1 MDKKINRKLL
11 VLGSLIILALA
22 LSSLAPRLLGDSLT
36 KVNLGQALQGPSSS
50 EWFGTDALGRSVFA
64 RAVSGGA
71 ETVLPALMI
80 LMLIA
85 AVGSFIGV
93 TSAFIGGKFDQFILL
108 VITAFQSFP
117 SIILVIAIVSILGI
131 GLQQTLIAI
140 CLTAWTKYAYLMRSM
155 TLQLKNEPDIQS
167 SKMYGNS
174 FWTTLKNYYFPSLFP
189 QILTTMSF
197 DISTIIME
205 IAGLSFVGLGAQAPS
220 PEWGAMINDG
230 RIYIQEAPWIVVFP
244 CILLILTI
252 LLFTKFG
259 DALNSKY
266 NRMN

>member
-1 MDKKINRKLL
+1 
-11 VLGSLIILALA
+11 
-22 LSSLAPRLLGDSLT
+22 
-36 KVNLGQALQGPSSS
+36 
-50 EWFGTDALGRSVFA
+50 
-64 RAVSGGA
+64 
-71 ETVLPALMI
+71 
-80 LMLIA
+80 
-85 AVGSFIGV
+85 
-93 TSAFIGGKFDQFILL
+93 
-108 VITAFQSFP
+108 
-117 SIILVIAIVSILGI
+117 
-131 GLQQTLIAI
+131 
-140 CLTAWTKYAYLMRSM
+140 
-155 TLQLKNEPDIQS
+155 
-167 SKMYGNS
+167 MYGNS

-244 CILLILTI
+244 CLLLILTI

-266 NRMN
+266 NRMS

>member
-11 VLGSLIILALA
+11 VLGGLIVLALI
-22 LSSLAPRLLGDSLT
+22 LSSLAPHLLGDSLP

-93 TSAFIGGKFDQFILL
+93 TSAFIGGKFDQLILL

-155 TLQLKNEPDIQS
+155 NL
-167 SKMYGNS
+167 
-174 FWTTLKNYYFPSLFP
+174 
-189 QILTTMSF
+189 
-197 DISTIIME
+197 STIIME

-266 NRMN
+266 NRMS

>member
-1 MDKKINRKLL
+1 MDKKHNRKLL
-11 VLGSLIILALA
+11 LLGSLILAA
-22 LSSLAPRLLGDSLT
+22 LVLSLLAPRLLGDSLT
-36 KVNLGQALQGPSSS
+36 KVNLQNALKAPNAT

-64 RAVSGGA
+64 RAMSGGA
-71 ETVLPALMI
+71 ETVLPALSI
-80 LMLIA
+80 LLVVTT
-85 AVGSFIGV
+85 VGSFIGV
-93 TSAFIGGKFDQFILL
+93 TSAFIGGKVDQCILL

-117 SIILVIAIVSILGI
+117 SIILVIAIVGILGI
-131 GLQQTLIAI
+131 GLQQTAIAI
-140 CLTAWTKYAYLMRSM
+140 CLTAWTKYAYLTRSM
-155 TLQLKNEPDIQS
+155 TLQLKNEPYIQS
-167 SKMYGNS
+167 AKMYGNS
-174 FWTTLKNYYFPSLFP
+174 FWSTLKNYYFPSLFP
-189 QILTTMSF
+189 QMLTTMSF

-244 CILLILTI
+244 CLLLILTI

>member
-11 VLGSLIILALA
+11 ILGGLIVLALL

-108 VITAFQSFP
+108 VITAFQAFP

-155 TLQLKNEPDIQS
+155 TCS
-167 SKMYGNS
+167 
-174 FWTTLKNYYFPSLFP
+174 
-189 QILTTMSF
+189 
-197 DISTIIME
+197 
-205 IAGLSFVGLGAQAPS
+205 
-220 PEWGAMINDG
+220 
-230 RIYIQEAPWIVVFP
+230 
-244 CILLILTI
+244 
-252 LLFTKFG
+252 
-259 DALNSKY
+259 
-266 NRMN
+266 

>member
-1 MDKKINRKLL
+1 ML
-11 VLGSLIILALA
+11 
-22 LSSLAPRLLGDSLT
+22 
-36 KVNLGQALQGPSSS
+36 
-50 EWFGTDALGRSVFA
+50 FRS
-64 RAVSGGA
+64 
-71 ETVLPALMI
+71 
-80 LMLIA
+80 
-85 AVGSFIGV
+85 
-93 TSAFIGGKFDQFILL
+93 
-108 VITAFQSFP
+108 
-117 SIILVIAIVSILGI
+117 IVSILGI

-155 TLQLKNEPDIQS
+155 TMQLKNEPYIQS

-230 RIYIQEAPWIVVFP
+230 RLVRLVPIPKLVLNRSLKYWCNAHERSMSKPSEKVS
-244 CILLILTI
+244 ILVRLSILSF
-252 LLFTKFG
+252 L
-259 DALNSKY
+259 
-266 NRMN
+266 

>member
-11 VLGSLIILALA
+11 VLGGLIVLALV

-93 TSAFIGGKFDQFILL
+93 TSAFIGGKFPELL
-108 VITAFQSFP
+108 TGYKKLGRLYWENRKPAAPRPKLQNYRSHQSHHGQSCP
-117 SIILVIAIVSILGI
+117 A
-131 GLQQTLIAI
+131 
-140 CLTAWTKYAYLMRSM
+140 R
-155 TLQLKNEPDIQS
+155 PDI
-167 SKMYGNS
+167 
-174 FWTTLKNYYFPSLFP
+174 
-189 QILTTMSF
+189 
-197 DISTIIME
+197 
-205 IAGLSFVGLGAQAPS
+205 AP
-220 PEWGAMINDG
+220 
-230 RIYIQEAPWIVVFP
+230 
-244 CILLILTI
+244 
-252 LLFTKFG
+252 
-259 DALNSKY
+259 
-266 NRMN
+266 